1 MTVELLPNVFPTSSR
16 TRPERISVLSWHS
29 FGLRCAC
36 GSAEPDCL
44 YCSGPESD

>member
-1 MTVELLPNVFPTSSR
+1 MTAELLPNVVPTPSR
-16 TRPERISVLSWHS
+16 TRLDRSSAQSWHS
-29 FGLRCAC
+29 SVLRCAC

>member
-1 MTVELLPNVFPTSSR
+1 MTVALLPNVFPTSSR
-16 TRPERISVLSWHS
+16 TRFERISVLSWHS
-29 FGLRCAC
+29 SGLCCAC